1 MIRALTPEE
10 LATLGGDAV
19 EAGFGAIETEKGC
32 LPLRSLDVDVAI
44 DGVVAA
50 TTVRQQF
57 VNVFSEPLEAT
68 YIFPLPP
75 RAAVTGFRMSVDGT
89 VILGRIDERAQA
101 RQDYAAAVA
110 AGRHAAIV
118 EEERSDVFT
127 LRVGNIPP
135 RSVAV
140 VEFTLAAPVAIDHLE
155 ATYRFPLV
163 VAPRYC
169 PGTPLGDAVGDG
181 VAADTDRVPDASR
194 LSPPVLLPGL
204 KSPVR
209 LGITVRLTPQACPA
223 AADGEAIG
231 CSLPVE
237 EAADTA
243 VGRTVRVVP
252 GQRLDRDFILRW
264 NVAAELVA
272 TAGTLV
278 EPDAARAAGLGTGLP
293 NDEAAGDG
301 TFAVTVVPAA
311 ATLATQPARDVVFV
325 VDRSGSMMGWKMLAA
340 RRAVARMIDSLSAQ
354 DRVAAIAFDHTI
366 EHRGAGLEL
375 VPATDRNRWQLVEW
389 LAGIDA
395 RGGTE
400 LAAAL
405 GAGLGLCGAATAEAR
420 ERFVVLVTDGQVG
433 DEDDVLREMAGK
445 LGSTRLFVVGIDN
458 AVNEGLIARLAD
470 ASGGLVELVE
480 SEARLD
486 DVMDRIQSRIVAP
499 LVTNLRLIG
508 QGIDV
513 VPGSIVPA
521 RMPDLVAG
529 VPLVVHGRYRGA
541 AGGRIVVEGVDAA
554 GKTWRAD
561 APVAGAATAGLGSLW
576 ARGRLRQLEDAYAT
590 GGDHDGGDF
599 DRRIVSL
606 SMSFGVLCRFTALV
620 AIDERTPDQ
629 FLAAPPMRSIVQP
642 VEMPHPGMLYR
653 RAAPLA
659 RAMLEPGFVL
669 GYEDG
674 PAAACPPPSPVDQ
687 ARSLAERLVRGPWPR
702 RRGGRGPSAKR
713 VRMLLTGTSALIRR
727 LGRCGAEVETV
738 ERIGAAYAR
747 LLAWPTDPAA
757 LVALLDAIADSLA
770 DAGAVERWWLAPQAW
785 ST

>member
-1 MIRALTPEE
+1 
-10 LATLGGDAV
+10 
-19 EAGFGAIETEKGC
+19 
-32 LPLRSLDVDVAI
+32 
-44 DGVVAA
+44 
-50 TTVRQQF
+50 
-57 VNVFSEPLEAT
+57 
-68 YIFPLPP
+68 
-75 RAAVTGFRMSVDGT
+75 
-89 VILGRIDERAQA
+89 
-101 RQDYAAAVA
+101 
-110 AGRHAAIV
+110 
-118 EEERSDVFT
+118 
-127 LRVGNIPP
+127 
-135 RSVAV
+135 
-140 VEFTLAAPVAIDHLE
+140 
-155 ATYRFPLV
+155 
-163 VAPRYC
+163 
-169 PGTPLGDAVGDG
+169 
-181 VAADTDRVPDASR
+181 
-194 LSPPVLLPGL
+194 
-204 KSPVR
+204 
-209 LGITVRLTPQACPA
+209 
-223 AADGEAIG
+223 
-231 CSLPVE
+231 
-237 EAADTA
+237 
-243 VGRTVRVVP
+243 VRVVP

-311 ATLATQPARDVVFV
+311 AMLATQPARDVVFV

-508 QGIDV
+508 QGIEV

-529 VPLVVHGRYRGA
+529 VPLVVHGRPTRRSRARRPPASAASGHA
-541 AGGRIVVEGVDAA
+541 AGYDSSR
-554 GKTWRAD
+554 
-561 APVAGAATAGLGSLW
+561 
-576 ARGRLRQLEDAYAT
+576 
-590 GGDHDGGDF
+590 
-599 DRRIVSL
+599 
-606 SMSFGVLCRFTALV
+606 
-620 AIDERTPDQ
+620 
-629 FLAAPPMRSIVQP
+629 MR
-642 VEMPHPGMLYR
+642 MR
-653 RAAPLA
+653 RAATTTA
-659 RAMLEPGFVL
+659 
-669 GYEDG
+669 
-674 PAAACPPPSPVDQ
+674 
-687 ARSLAERLVRGPWPR
+687 
-702 RRGGRGPSAKR
+702 
-713 VRMLLTGTSALIRR
+713 GTSTF
-727 LGRCGAEVETV
+727 G
-738 ERIGAAYAR
+738 
-747 LLAWPTDPAA
+747 
-757 LVALLDAIADSLA
+757 S
-770 DAGAVERWWLAPQAW
+770 
-785 ST
+785 